1 MIKNLKYSYPVDCW
15 SFGVLLHEML
25 SLELP
30 FTGTTTGDLVKS
42 ILSDS
47 PPMIPS
53 QYSTGMKHIAN
64 ELLLKD
70 MNTRMNMTTMLN
82 HPLLAPR
89 VAQFPQSYRPKA
101 IEERIRRG
109 HARQLTSQ
117 IESLNDSS
125 SRKESLRS
133 QLVRTFFASFSL
145 LFFNII
151 SMTYLLIILSI
162 PTFTSLFSTLPHS
175 TLLYFTL
182 LYFPISCFP
191 LSFYEHQAI
200 SIAIDGEVDSPTQS
214 TCSSSSTREE
224 LLNGLD
230 DYTKGREKDRIPY
243 VHTTHTAVVHTYS
256 LPSSPASCD
265 AVNTFHR
272 ADDVSQK

>member
-1 MIKNLKYSYPVDCW
+1 
-15 SFGVLLHEML
+15 
-25 SLELP
+25 
-30 FTGTTTGDLVKS
+30 
-42 ILSDS
+42 
-47 PPMIPS
+47 MIPS

-133 QLVRTFFASFSL
+133 QLVRTFFAFFLL

-182 LYFPISCFP
+182 LSHLL
-191 LSFYEHQAI
+191 LSFIFLWTSGY
-200 SIAIDGEVDSPTQS
+200 IDSNWWRGWFANTVH
-214 TCSSSSTREE
+214 
-224 LLNGLD
+224 LLIFFH
-230 DYTKGREKDRIPY
+230 KGRIIKRAWWLHKRKRKRQNTVRTY
-243 VHTTHTAVVHTYS
+243 NTHSGCAYLFFAFFAS
-256 LPSSPASCD
+256 LMWRC
-265 AVNTFHR
+265 
-272 ADDVSQK
+272 